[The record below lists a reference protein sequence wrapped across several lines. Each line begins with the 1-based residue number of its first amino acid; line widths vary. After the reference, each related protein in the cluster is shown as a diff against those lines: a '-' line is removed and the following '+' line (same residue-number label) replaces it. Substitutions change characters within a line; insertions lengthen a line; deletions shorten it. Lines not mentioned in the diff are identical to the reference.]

1 MYLSYLLNA
10 YSCGMTL
17 SLPEFTSALSLSP
30 YYYAISHIHYYV
42 LNGNVLA
49 KRFPSPTPCLFARPR
64 EVMERGF
71 TFISYS
77 CNLINYF
84 NTLAIRSESNQ
95 KRTKTI
101 Y

>member
-49 KRFPSPTPCLFARPR
+49 KRFPSPSPYPVSVCPA
-64 EVMERGF
+64 EGGNGERIHF
-71 TFISYS
+71 YK
-77 CNLINYF
+77 L
-84 NTLAIRSESNQ
+84 LL
-95 KRTKTI
+95 
-101 Y
+101 